1 MSDPAEVF
9 QNNWAYLKAELTWL
23 DRTLSVAIA
32 RQRQEQKTVDRV
44 AQSRADRA
52 TSHWWKG
59 LVALDGTT
67 GYDETRLRPTH
78 RSGTAT
84 SYQQQMEAR
93 IQASLQQGVALGL
106 PQLRDRLKLTAFEKN
121 LVLFSLAPEI
131 NRRYAKL
138 YSYLQSHESSSA
150 ARVSVEFSS
159 TCGCPDLPTVDLVLR
174 LLCRNDQEWQTGR
187 AYLTANSGLIQ
198 QGLLQMVA
206 CGEETF
212 LTRRLKLS
220 DDLVNYLLAEQPQPQ
235 TLEVLVQPAQL
246 PQLHPLP
253 HTHVLLPRYLREEK
267 ATPDWTQL
275 ILPRSLLATLQH
287 LGQRVELWSEVQAVW
302 SDLKPSCSTPPP
314 LPGTVAILVG
324 AAGTGKTM
332 AAAAIAQQ
340 LKTSLF
346 WTDLALVPPAEF
358 PRLLQEIHEHSPT
371 VLLIKSAPLWLG
383 RSASLATTDLHQLIH
398 QRQQQRGITLFSV
411 PLLQSVRWHWR
422 QEIDQILEFPL
433 PTPGDRLKLWHQVF
447 PGTIGLDSSIDWEF
461 LAHKLPLNGGEIR
474 AIAQAATFY
483 AAADSL
489 EIKVTMAHILRA
501 WEQRQQKLKTRN

>member
-1 MSDPAEVF
+1 MSEPVEVF

-23 DRTLSVAIA
+23 DRVLSVAIA
-32 RQRQEQKTVDRV
+32 RQRQEQKTVERV
-44 AQSRADRA
+44 AQSRADRV

-59 LVALDGTT
+59 LVALDSTVGH
-67 GYDETRLRPTH
+67 DEIRPRPAN
-78 RSGTAT
+78 RSHSAP
-84 SYQQQMEAR
+84 SYQQQMDAR
-93 IQASLQQGVALGL
+93 IQASLQQGIALGL

-150 ARVSVEFSS
+150 ARVSVEVSS
-159 TCGCPDLPTVDLVLR
+159 GCACPDLPTVDLVLR

-198 QGLLQMVA
+198 QGLLQVVA
-206 CGEETF
+206 CGDETL

-220 DDLVNYLLAEQPQPQ
+220 DDWANYLLAEQPQPQ
-235 TLEVLVQPAQL
+235 TLEILLQP
-246 PQLHPLP
+246 PQLEAVP
-253 HTHVLLPRYLREEK
+253 HSRSLLPRYLYEEK

-275 ILPRSLLATLQH
+275 ILPPSLLETLQH
-287 LGQRVELWSEVQAVW
+287 LGRRVELWSEVQAVW
-302 SDLKPSCSTPPP
+302 SDVQPNSSTPPP

-324 AAGTGKTM
+324 TAGTGKTM

-340 LKTSLF
+340 LQAPLA
-346 WTDLALVPPAEF
+346 WVDLALTPPSEF
-358 PRLLQEIHEHSPT
+358 SKLIQEIQEHSPT
-371 VLLIKSAPLWLG
+371 VLLIKSAQLWLG
-383 RSASLATTDLHQLIH
+383 RSSPLATGKIHQLIN
-398 QRQQQRGITLFSV
+398 QRQQHRGITLLSV

-422 QEIDQILEFPL
+422 QQIDQILEFPL

-447 PGTIGLDSSIDWEF
+447 PSTIGLDSSIDWEF
-461 LAHKLPLNGGEIR
+461 LAHKLLLNGGEIR

-489 EIKVTMAHILRA
+489 EIKVTMPHILRA
-501 WEQRQQKLKTRN
+501 WEQKQQKLKPRN